1 MLNRFC
7 KPVCQ
12 GVALAVALCAGVA
25 SADVRISDGWLRA
38 VPPVSPTMAGYLT
51 VTNEGDTSV
60 NITGARSEIAGHAM
74 LHSMKTLD
82 DGTRKMGHLHHVML
96 APGESFSFSAGGDHL
111 MLMKLQRVP
120 QPGESVT
127 VCLTQAEGEAI
138 CAGLPVLREAPSDS

>member
-60 NITGARSEIAGHAM
+60 NITGARSEIAGHTM

-96 APGESFSFSAGGDHL
+96 APGESFSFSPGGDHL